1 MRHRSSPSDRVV
13 ITGIGLTASVGGD
26 RESVWRGV
34 RAGRTSMRRLSG
46 LPGIP
51 DGMLIGAP
59 ADIELRAPDEL
70 KVLAMCDQVAEEA
83 LCDARIEPGTT
94 TAQRQSC
101 P

>member
-1 MRHRSSPSDRVV
+1 MRRRSSQSDRVV

-70 KVLAMCDQVAEEA
+70 KVLAMCQ
-83 LCDARIEPGTT
+83 
-94 TAQRQSC
+94 
-101 P
+101 